1 MYGGRQSYGATD
13 YFKNAN
19 DETLVVI
26 LIEEQHALEN
36 LAAILTVDH
45 IDVFFVA
52 PSDLAQTMGHIGN
65 SSHPDVQAAIDDA
78 IAQIVAA
85 GRLPGTLVN
94 DGNVEKYIAAGARF
108 FLTPWTHWV
117 AQGVKAYQER
127 VKVAAA
133 RR

>member
-1 MYGGRQSYGATD
+1 
-13 YFKNAN
+13 
-19 DETLVVI
+19 
-26 LIEEQHALEN
+26 
-36 LAAILTVDH
+36 
-45 IDVFFVA
+45 
-52 PSDLAQTMGHIGN
+52 MGHIGN
-65 SSHPDVQAAIDDA
+65 SSHPDVQTAIDKA